1 MDKAIEM
8 ASEVVMQGLERSG
21 VQGSPEEIAMR
32 SLTVIQQAGSGPE
45 VVPEAS
51 AKVADALSYQQAMAE
66 FAIRK
71 VTAGFGRMKPPA
83 NWRELA
89 TADTIARR
97 ALGLDSKNGASAA
110 AMVRITGPNGSVTD
124 VMAGATVDVD
134 ASEDED
140 DGDWGD

>member
-1 MDKAIEM
+1 
-8 ASEVVMQGLERSG
+8 
-21 VQGSPEEIAMR
+21 
-32 SLTVIQQAGSGPE
+32 
-45 VVPEAS
+45 
-51 AKVADALSYQQAMAE
+51 
-66 FAIRK
+66 
-71 VTAGFGRMKPPA
+71 MKPPA

-134 ASEDED
+134 ASVDEEE
-140 DGDWGD
+140 GDWGD